1 MRNMPM
7 TRLHRSSF
15 HPCLALSSL
24 QASFIKYIVR
34 NPHMD
39 RTAAS
44 LRHSMNRLL
53 QSQAYSERCVTPRF
67 TKSIPSI
74 HDGAIS
80 LLVLAIHRTPSFN
93 VAPIIWQPLYIVP
106 KNYAICVVFFTEK
119 IFQNSID
126 LSAFKAYYRGSS

>member
-1 MRNMPM
+1 
-7 TRLHRSSF
+7 
-15 HPCLALSSL
+15 
-24 QASFIKYIVR
+24 
-34 NPHMD
+34 MD